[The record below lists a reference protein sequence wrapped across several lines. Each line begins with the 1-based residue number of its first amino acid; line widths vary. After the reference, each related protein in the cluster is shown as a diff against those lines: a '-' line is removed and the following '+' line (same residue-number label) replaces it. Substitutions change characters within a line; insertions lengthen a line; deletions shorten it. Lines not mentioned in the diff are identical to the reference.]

1 MKSLPEANQP
11 INLPAQQVQSL
22 EFTKNLLQAVEQGDT
37 MRVVRMEQKV
47 SMDSAIQAVSINNVI
62 KSTDENLV
70 VSGLAGLI
78 LRTSGFFNLSKVM
91 TEDQAIDTAY
101 LLLEKYP
108 YESFEDFVIMFRNAK
123 MGKYG
128 ELYNRLDGQIIFKW
142 MEEYMEEKAIHREK
156 THRAVKFGTG
166 DEISLKT
173 IQDKARQLETPEQP
187 QNFKSVSD
195 ALKEAIG
202 YENQIT
208 DQDKNEK
215 DYSEFRKKYLI
226 KK

>member
-1 MKSLPEANQP
+1 
-11 INLPAQQVQSL
+11 
-22 EFTKNLLQAVEQGDT
+22 
-37 MRVVRMEQKV
+37 
-47 SMDSAIQAVSINNVI
+47 
-62 KSTDENLV
+62 
-70 VSGLAGLI
+70 
-78 LRTSGFFNLSKVM
+78 M

-226 KK
+226 KKMKKQK